1 MPGISDPGHR
11 LLRACQQ
18 RGVPYTV
25 IPGASSLLTGLIGS
39 GFSAE
44 QFGLSIPEMV
54 KLYEALPLKEAVVEK
69 WLYGNAK
76 RVLRLD

>member
-1 MPGISDPGHR
+1 MRVATGRKRSRAAI
-11 LLRACQQ
+11 LR
-18 RGVPYTV
+18 P
-25 IPGASSLLTGLIGS
+25 
-39 GFSAE
+39 E
-44 QFGLSIPEMV
+44 QFGLSSPEVV

>member
-1 MPGISDPGHR
+1 MR
-11 LLRACQQ
+11 
-18 RGVPYTV
+18 
-25 IPGASSLLTGLIGS
+25 PGAGAPRNAAAFKELV

-76 RVLRLD
+76 RFLRLH

>member
-1 MPGISDPGHR
+1 M
-11 LLRACQQ
+11 
-18 RGVPYTV
+18 V
-25 IPGASSLLTGLIGS
+25 

-76 RVLRLD
+76 RFLRLH